1 MGPGP
6 VDRLSIQKELLNWIG
21 KPESEPG
28 YFLCTYNLITQA
40 VNIVDSGLA
49 YINIEYKHFTYIR
62 SEAIV
67 ISVKN
72 RTYR

>member
-21 KPESEPG
+21 KPESELDI
-28 YFLCTYNLITQA
+28 FCTYNLITQA

>member
-21 KPESEPG
+21 KPESELDI
-28 YFLCTYNLITQA
+28 FCTYNLITQA

-49 YINIEYKHFTYIR
+49 YINTMP
-62 SEAIV
+62 
-67 ISVKN
+67 IS
-72 RTYR
+72 